1 MVVGDYICES
11 LAGQRPANTRDGQ
24 RSDKTRPLA
33 VTPQSFSLLL
43 CGDNGNLVW
52 KHVKNTLLHIFTA
65 LVFIPIIPL
74 LVMVGIITAVPVLTL
89 MILFVPI

>member
-1 MVVGDYICES
+1 M
-11 LAGQRPANTRDGQ
+11 
-24 RSDKTRPLA
+24 
-33 VTPQSFSLLL
+33 
-43 CGDNGNLVW
+43 W

-89 MILFVPI
+89 MILFVPIEEILVQLGRIGRAIEETRPESIRQIE